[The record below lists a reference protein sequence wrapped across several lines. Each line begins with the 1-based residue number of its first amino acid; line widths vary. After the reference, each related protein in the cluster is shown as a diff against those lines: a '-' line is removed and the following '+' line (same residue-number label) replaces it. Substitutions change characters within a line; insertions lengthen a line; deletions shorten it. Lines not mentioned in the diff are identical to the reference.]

1 MLTLFGNL
9 DSGNAHKV
17 QMILNFRKLDFQR
30 VDVRQDLSHPR
41 DPRFLKICSMG
52 KIPAVML
59 DDGDVL
65 TESGA
70 LLYYF
75 AQDTAL
81 WPKDTRTQAEVLRW
95 MFFEQYSHEPAIAVL
110 RYLKRFAAPS
120 EVSAARINELEDKSN
135 SVLDVLDQRLRTTD
149 WVAGSVPTIADLA
162 LFPYT
167 RLSGEVGLDV
177 QKQRQA
183 ISAWLDR
190 LESIEEFLPVYSDA
204 ATEVIDFERY
214 FST

>member
-1 MLTLFGNL
+1 
-9 DSGNAHKV
+9 
-17 QMILNFRKLDFQR
+17 
-30 VDVRQDLSHPR
+30 
-41 DPRFLKICSMG
+41 MG

-149 WVAGSVPTIADLA
+149 WVAGSVPTIVDLA